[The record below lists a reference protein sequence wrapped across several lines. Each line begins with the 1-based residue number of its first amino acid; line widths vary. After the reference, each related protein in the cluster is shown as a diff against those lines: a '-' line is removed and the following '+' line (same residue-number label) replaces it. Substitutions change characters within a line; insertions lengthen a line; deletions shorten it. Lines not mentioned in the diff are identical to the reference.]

1 MQLCCKKNYQIGHAP
16 TKADGLEQMQQL
28 GLRCNWAYL
37 GTEFN
42 SKPMFRLLFLWVCG
56 LPMFLQAQLP
66 TGWYPAGSNW
76 KNYSIELKTKEGR
89 KNGSAVRLEC
99 IKDTTNGYGSLMQ
112 DFLPGAFLG
121 KRIRISAWAKTKGVE
136 QWAGIWVQVAKETDE
151 KPLCFDNMA
160 DRPISGDTDWKWYEL
175 VVDVPWESKVI
186 LIGGILNGTGI
197 LWLDDFAVEVVD
209 RATPTTGRGNN
220 YFLPLERPTNL
231 SLD

>member
-1 MQLCCKKNYQIGHAP
+1 LPYEAKI
-16 TKADGLEQMQQL
+16 TEQKGEL
-28 GLRCNWAYL
+28 GLRHNWAYL
-37 GTEFN
+37 GFRKK
-42 SKPMFRLLFLWVCG
+42 SKFMFRSLFLCLFG
-56 LPMFLQAQLP
+56 SPLLLQAQLP

-76 KNYSIELKTKEGR
+76 KNYSIELKSKQGR
-89 KNGSAVRLEC
+89 SGGTGVRLEC
-99 IKDTTNGYGSLMQ
+99 LKDTANGYGSLMQ

-160 DRPISGDTDWKWYEL
+160 DRPISGDTDWKLYEL
-175 VVDVPWESKVI
+175 VVDVPWETKVI